1 MDSNTG
7 VLLNNKFTFDLQ
19 FQSRE
24 TALDAILYEK
34 GTSLVYNPIF
44 LNVFATKKTK
54 PPYKCGIFQY
64 LQYTCLGLFI
74 SFFQIKLSQSL
85 STNISNFHFI
95 ITSCLCISLFMLYF
109 STISILFFMQIIKVR
124 HSLSF
129 WGWITFRV
137 CNHQTKNRNQKAKIY
152 VDHFQINRRS
162 AGPHRRIFQLK
173 HQTNH

>member
-1 MDSNTG
+1 M
-7 VLLNNKFTFDLQ
+7 
-19 FQSRE
+19 
-24 TALDAILYEK
+24 AILKSVLPANLIKHINEDTYFGQTKVNQEIMK
-34 GTSLVYNPIF
+34 YLDTFPIF

-54 PPYKCGIFQY
+54 PSYKCGIFQY
-64 LQYTCLGLFI
+64 LPYTCLGLFI